1 MSAYV
6 HGNTSALHWMSYCS
20 FLLKLVAK
28 NICHSLQNA
37 FLDLLLSLFY
47 LVGFIGRKYNTN
59 PMRSVEFH
67 YCMDC
72 GQYDP
77 YLLHGC
83 YSEEKIVWGIG
94 PDDDKVQVPGID
106 WFRAYGLRENDSI
119 SEKPM
124 IRPLVWREHVLVL
137 LSSFVFVPREAF
149 IELVETLFMII
160 GGSIG
165 GNFLRFNPSITI
177 LTTNTMYPSRK
188 IRRIRAYTHQRPQR
202 DKAQYA
208 VSRETQYA
216 VFKVWSQCNILEDIK
231 RGPYFKKSPICLAPT
246 FPFSSLF
253 LLHQSL
259 ATLSHL
265 NISSPILLLHNRFF
279 SHVRSTSRAFIKY
292 INIESIFDK
301 ILCSMIL
308 RPCGR
313 NYDYVIHNMPTTYK
327 DFKGHQRVSCD
338 VAPWYNGLGM
348 AILAIVAPLAP
359 GVKPLVTTNE
369 QPSVEATHK
378 DEAPVV
384 ILTRAF
390 RGVDKAT
397 LAFGKAHCK
406 VPWTNERPLENREL
420 NAIIGAWF
428 TLWRD

>member
-1 MSAYV
+1 MVFNSPCLTDKKELIHHEVEMVINSPWIMPLLGTKGLASPEQTATGIQV
-6 HGNTSALHWMSYCS
+6 KTQADWMVAASSIFIPFKDPRLKIYLETCPNGKVISPTVGYISPGCEDEEYAMAMKEFKKFLKRRGRFVRQPRDERKS
-20 FLLKLVAK
+20 FQKSRDDKNDKSERKCFRCGDPNHLIGECPKSSRSKNQRDFVGGTWSDYGEDEEEKTKDETCLVAQAS
-28 NICHSLQNA
+28 N
-37 FLDLLLSLFY
+37 
-47 LVGFIGRKYNTN
+47 
-59 PMRSVEFH
+59 E
-67 YCMDC
+67 
-72 GQYDP
+72 
-77 YLLHGC
+77 
-83 YSEEKIVWGIG
+83 
-94 PDDDKVQVPGID
+94 
-106 WFRAYGLRENDSI
+106 
-119 SEKPM
+119 
-124 IRPLVWREHVLVL
+124 
-137 LSSFVFVPREAF
+137 
-149 IELVETLFMII
+149 
-160 GGSIG
+160 
-165 GNFLRFNPSITI
+165 
-177 LTTNTMYPSRK
+177 
-188 IRRIRAYTHQRPQR
+188 
-202 DKAQYA
+202 
-208 VSRETQYA
+208 
-216 VFKVWSQCNILEDIK
+216 
-231 RGPYFKKSPICLAPT
+231 ICLGINLDPDQWIKDNGCSKHMTGNRKLFSTYKAYNGVAPT

-390 RGVDKAT
+390 RGVD
-397 LAFGKAHCK
+397 
-406 VPWTNERPLENREL
+406 
-420 NAIIGAWF
+420 
-428 TLWRD
+428 